1 MTRADG
7 AFNVSDLQQAIRM
20 PTVSLLRRANLARK
34 RLIAESGSILIRSS
48 EGPLRINA
56 IGDAAFENML
66 SNGSQSGVVVRIEED
81 VGTVDGMGTVVAWSS
96 RRLKRVVSS
105 TRSAELPTTL
115 ENAHVGILVSVMMAK
130 LEGFLPWA
138 VTARGPTEVIKTATK
153 CIPVICTTDAHDTA
167 TALRTER
174 EVEAEKDLNVF
185 KRQMQNLMQLD
196 FIRGV
201 IWVPDICMPVDA
213 LTKGSVTASKRAM
226 LRDLM
231 EGKNWVPSET
241 DVTTMSD
248 ISAIRST
255 A

>member
-1 MTRADG
+1 MARADG
-7 AFNVSDLQQAIRM
+7 AFNVPDLQQAVRM
-20 PTVSLLRRANLARK
+20 PTVSLLKRANLAMK

-48 EGPLRINA
+48 EGPLGINA
-56 IGDAAFENML
+56 IGDAAFKNML
-66 SNGSQSGVVVRIEED
+66 NNGSQSGGVVRIEED
-81 VGTVDGMGTVVAWSS
+81 VDTVGGMGTVVAWSS
-96 RRLKRVVSS
+96 RRLKKVVSS
-105 TRSAELPTTL
+105 TRSAELLTTL
-115 ENAHVGILVSVMMAK
+115 ENAHVGILVSVMMAE
-130 LEGFLPWA
+130 LEEFLPWA
-138 VTARGPTEVIKTATK
+138 VRARGPTEVIKTATK
-153 CIPVICTTDAHDTA
+153 CIPVICTTDARDTV